1 MKLSEIKKM
10 KNLMILM
17 KGESGTGKTIAAA
30 SFPEPI
36 KMLSCDGRIEPLL
49 HFPKVR
55 ERDIDVD
62 IYNKYSDIIQALESL
77 TRGNS
82 FCTIVVDGLMAYSRL
97 VISHII
103 EQRGGQTEVKIKG
116 EKEPLTVGGIPIMA
130 INEYKGESSALF
142 NLVMA
147 LRVLKEHGANIILT
161 AHVVVSEQQVL
172 GGSTRVT
179 RQLLTGGVKIGAE
192 IPTYFDEVYHFYG
205 NSPGLNETP
214 RYYAIT
220 QGTGDDYAR
229 TSFYG
234 LQKEIDFTDGLFY
247 DELLKAIDSIGEF
260 QK

>member
-1 MKLSEIKKM
+1 MYLF
-10 KNLMILM
+10 

-49 HFPKVR
+49 HFPKVKDR
-55 ERDIDVD
+55 NIDVD
-62 IYNKYSDIIQALESL
+62 IYNKYSDIIQALEDL
-77 TRGNS
+77 TNENN
-82 FCTIVVDGLMAYSRL
+82 FQTIVVDGLMAYSRL

-103 EQRGGQTEVKIKG
+103 EQRGGQTEIKIKG

-147 LRVLKEHGANIILT
+147 LRVLKEHGANVILT

-214 RYYAIT
+214 RFYAIT

-247 DELLKAIDSIGEF
+247 DELLKAIDSISEQVPF
-260 QK
+260 